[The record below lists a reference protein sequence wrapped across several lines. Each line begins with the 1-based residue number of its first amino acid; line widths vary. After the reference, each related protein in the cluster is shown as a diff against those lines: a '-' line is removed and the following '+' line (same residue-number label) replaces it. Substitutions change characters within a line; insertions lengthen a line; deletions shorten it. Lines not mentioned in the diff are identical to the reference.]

1 MSDPGPTPRA
11 PGDPTAAMIGYGTLV
26 SIHDGATPG
35 VFVELEEIY
44 SVTPP
49 NQQVDQVEATHNASP
64 NRTREFIP
72 GLISPGE
79 CSFEMNFIPGSDS
92 DVMLTALKAA
102 GTNNQVKVTFPN
114 LVTWEFLA
122 SVTGYEPSS
131 PTDDRMTVTVTLT
144 VSGSTTITVPPP

>member
-1 MSDPGPTPRA
+1 MPATK
-11 PGDPTAAMIGYGTLV
+11 AMIGYNTIV
-26 SIHDGATPG
+26 AIHDGATPG
-35 VFVELEEIY
+35 VFVDLEEVY

-92 DVMLTALKAA
+92 DERLTELKQS
-102 GTNNQVKVTFPN
+102 GENVQVKITFPN

-122 SVTGYEPSS
+122 SVTGYEPSA
-131 PTDDRMTVTVTLT
+131 PTDDRMTVTVMLT
-144 VSGSTTITVPPP
+144 VSGSTTITTPP